1 MARILK
7 EEEYNAKRNKILD
20 FAQRLVY
27 SKGYAHI
34 TIQDILDGLKISRGA
49 LYHYFDSKDAL
60 LEALVDRMGLA
71 AVEGFLPILQNPH
84 LTAIQKFRRY
94 FEASVQW
101 KSAGK
106 AVILGMLRNWY
117 ANDNTN
123 IRQKMSVRSIKG
135 TASMLEPMIRQGME
149 EGVFSTRYPE
159 QVAETIA
166 GIAYGMG
173 DSIVGLMIS
182 SESDQSSLQKIGVL
196 LEAYF
201 DTIERILGA
210 PAGLLKAFDAQV
222 FEEWLEVSQPEPES
236 NENNQHGER

>member
-7 EEEYNAKRNKILD
+7 EEEYNAKRNEILD

-27 SKGYAHI
+27 SKGYAHM
-34 TIQDILDGLKISRGA
+34 TIQNILDGLQISRGA
-49 LYHYFDSKDAL
+49 LYHYFDSKQAL

-71 AVEGFLPILQNPH
+71 AVEAFLPILQNAH
-84 LTAIQKFRRY
+84 MTAIQKFRRY
-94 FEASVQW
+94 FEASAQW

-106 AVILGMLRNWY
+106 TLIMGMLRSWY
-117 ANDNTN
+117 TDDNAM
-123 IRQKMSVRSIKG
+123 IRQKMSVQSIKG
-135 TASMLEPMIRQGME
+135 TARMLEPMIRQGME

-173 DSIVGLMIS
+173 DSMVGQMMA
-182 SESDQSSLQKIGVL
+182 SEPGQVRLKKIETL

-210 PAGLLKAFDAQV
+210 PAGSLKAFDAQV
-222 FEEWLEVSQPEPES
+222 FAEWLEVSQPEPES
-236 NENNQHGER
+236 NEINQHRER